1 MLGEV
6 LCLARKGY
14 PLTDAGGSPM
24 IPHDNYDLARR
35 ARDRAGT
42 FRNTACWRM
51 RVRKRIFPT
60 LCCLSA
66 GLLLTGCAALMRTA
80 EREPL
85 PAQLLVVTTGDW
97 SADNALLQRYE
108 RQGSSQPRWK
118 AVGEPIPA
126 VVGRNGLAWGRGIRR
141 EALSAEPEKREGD
154 GKTPAGMFT
163 LGLAFGYA
171 DSDSVPGI
179 RMPYRQMTEWDKCV
193 DDPASPLYNRLVDE
207 REVGKDW
214 QSHEEMR
221 RDDDQYRLGVVINHN
236 SAAVVP
242 RAGSCI
248 FLHIWKAPAAGT
260 AGCTAMAAADMET
273 LLAWLRP
280 EANPVIVQFPRAE
293 YERVRIPW
301 GLP

>member
-1 MLGEV
+1 M
-6 LCLARKGY
+6 
-14 PLTDAGGSPM
+14 
-24 IPHDNYDLARR
+24 
-35 ARDRAGT
+35 
-42 FRNTACWRM
+42 
-51 RVRKRIFPT
+51 RKRIFPT

-97 SADNALLQRYE
+97 SAGNALLQRYE
-108 RQGSSQPRWK
+108 RQGPSEPWWS

-126 VVGRNGLAWGRGIRR
+126 AVGRNGMAWGRGIHR
-141 EALSAEPEKREGD
+141 EARSQEPEKREGD

-163 LGLAFGYA
+163 LGPAFGYA
-171 DSDSVPGI
+171 GSDEVPGVRI
-179 RMPYRQMTEWDKCV
+179 PYRQMTERDKCV
-193 DDPASPLYNRLVDE
+193 DDPASPLYNRLVNE
-207 REVGKDW
+207 REVEKNW

-221 RDDDQYRLGVVINHN
+221 REDEQYRLGVVIGHN
-236 SAAVVP
+236 SAPVVP

-248 FLHIWKAPAAGT
+248 FLHIWKAPDQGT
-260 AGCTAMAAADMET
+260 AGCTAVAAADMET

-280 EANPVIVQFPRAE
+280 EENPVIVQLPRAE